1 MAKTI
6 LVILNPE
13 NNVQLLL
20 RRLESVVRPGN
31 QIVFLLR
38 SQLDMSMWLL
48 AQVASLQT
56 GFDNGLAWQE
66 QRMRV
71 SWEEQKSRA
80 EKDIAEPVRRAF
92 SRIGVQV
99 EVVLYRH
106 SLTSIVK
113 WYLKKSEI
121 ALILVATSSWLQ
133 RLKIVPIRVRNWLVR
148 RLPHRP
154 CFSLIPPRAKIKWFQ
169 WLTLPNLGR

>member
-13 NNVQLLL
+13 NNDQLLL
-20 RRLESVVRPGN
+20 RRLESAVTPGH

-56 GFDNGLAWQE
+56 SFDNGLAWQE
-66 QRMRV
+66 QRMQL
-71 SWEEQKSRA
+71 SWDEQRSRA
-80 EKDIAEPVRRAF
+80 ENDIAAPVRRAF
-92 SRIGVQV
+92 SRIGVEV
-99 EVVLYRH
+99 EVDLYRH
-106 SLTSIVK
+106 SLTSIMK
-113 WYLKKSEI
+113 RYLKKSEI
-121 ALILVATSSWLQ
+121 ALILVATSSWSQ
-133 RLKIVPIRVRNWLVR
+133 RLKITPIRVRHWLVR

-154 CFSLIPPRAKIKWFQ
+154 YFRLIHPLTKSKWFQ